1 MKANKIRL
9 INAEELPIKEW
20 RKTAH
25 LFADDIVC
33 AVGTD
38 YQTNVAEAE
47 NRELHR
53 ILHAIEQAPTID
65 PKSLRPKGQWKFDYS
80 GPYRRC
86 RAYCTACG
94 KRSGIG
100 GIKSNQIKPYCP
112 NCGARMEGT

>member
-65 PKSLRPKGQWKFDYS
+65 PKSLRPEGRWVPCGTLRGYLVCSVCHGCYVSDDWPDGKKW
-80 GPYRRC
+80 
-86 RAYCTACG
+86 AYC
-94 KRSGIG
+94 
-100 GIKSNQIKPYCP
+100 PH
-112 NCGARMEGT
+112 CGARMEETE

>member
-65 PKSLRPKGQWKFDYS
+65 PKSLRPEGRW
-80 GPYRRC
+80 GPAERC
-86 RAYCTACG
+86 ADIWCAAFAMGAMCLTIGRTERNGRTAPTAG
-94 KRSGIG
+94 PGWRKQ
-100 GIKSNQIKPYCP
+100 ND
-112 NCGARMEGT
+112 